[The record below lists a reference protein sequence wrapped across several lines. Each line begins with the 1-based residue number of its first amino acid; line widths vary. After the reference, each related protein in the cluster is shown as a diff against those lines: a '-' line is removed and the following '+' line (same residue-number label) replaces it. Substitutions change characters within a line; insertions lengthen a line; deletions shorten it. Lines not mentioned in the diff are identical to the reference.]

1 MEIYQYDTNIIK
13 QTNEQTN
20 DLLIFGAIKIIMKNW
35 KETATNIDVWSD
47 LTESPPT
54 YTTDL

>member
-1 MEIYQYDTNIIK
+1 MQFWNWQKTFVLGRNGVYIYIY
-13 QTNEQTN
+13 
-20 DLLIFGAIKIIMKNW
+20 IFPYIYIYIC
-35 KETATNIDVWSD
+35 IYIYIYVWSD